1 MSSEDI
7 FNNFKSVVEKNI
19 KKKIEE
25 ELIDMGNVIVK
36 ETIPVTPLEYGSL
49 RSTIRAE
56 TETKKDEITMQ
67 VGVAGNYKGKESPN
81 APTGYVNYAI
91 VMHEDLTYTPHTPGT
106 GPKYLE
112 KTVNKL
118 EKELHNRFLKRIKL

>member
-1 MSSEDI
+1 MKITLSDD
-7 FNNFKSVVEKNI
+7 FNKIVEKEI
-19 KKKIEE
+19 KNKIEKELLHMGTIIVE
-25 ELIDMGNVIVK
+25 ETN
-36 ETIPVTPLEYGSL
+36 PVTPLEYGSL

-56 TETKKDEITMQ
+56 TESSSKMIKMQ

-81 APTGYVNYAI
+81 APTGYVDYAI

-112 KTVNKL
+112 KTVNSLETKL
-118 EKELHNRFLKRIKL
+118 HDEFIKRIKL